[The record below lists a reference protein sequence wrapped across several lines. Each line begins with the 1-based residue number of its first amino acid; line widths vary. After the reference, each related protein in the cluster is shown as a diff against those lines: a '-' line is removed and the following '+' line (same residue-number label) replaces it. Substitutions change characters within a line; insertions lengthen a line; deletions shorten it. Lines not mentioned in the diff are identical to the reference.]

1 MADSEDRTLAPTERR
16 RQRAREEGSV
26 PLSREFVNAAGL
38 AALVLVA
45 AWIEPTTAGP
55 FAEMLRDMLADTD
68 GVPQRALHRAATAFA
83 VGLTPFAIAALLA
96 GAGAVLVQTGFL
108 FNAHALVPDGGRVD
122 PRRGLKRLL
131 GLDNAVEALKALAK
145 LGVLAWAVWSGLASL
160 WPSVPA
166 SLLWSPDTAANRIGR
181 SLVQVGV
188 LVLAAQLVIA
198 MLDVGWTRWRF
209 TQRLRMSREELRQ
222 EARDTDGDP
231 RIKGRLRQLRLARAR
246 RRMLAAVARSTVVV
260 TNPTHFAIALAYE
273 RGGTAAP
280 RVVAKGMD
288 EVAARIRAAAET
300 AGVPQVAHPPLARA
314 LFIVPLDAEVPPE
327 HFRVVAEIIA
337 YVWRLRSIAR
347 R

>member
-1 MADSEDRTLAPTERR
+1 MADSEDRTLPPTERR

-26 PLSREFVNAAGL
+26 PLSREFVNAAAL

-45 AWIEPTTAGP
+45 AWIEPTTAGR
-55 FAEMLRDMLADTD
+55 FARMLRDMLDDAD
-68 GVPQRALHRAATAFA
+68 GVPQRALHRAAAAFA
-83 VGLTPFAIAALLA
+83 VGLAPFAIAALLA

-108 FNAHALVPDGGRVD
+108 FNAHALMPDAGRLD

-131 GLDNAVEALKALAK
+131 GRDNAVEALKALAK
-145 LGVLAWAVWSGLASL
+145 LGVLAWAVWSGLAAL
-160 WPSVPA
+160 WPSVPG
-166 SLLWSPDTAANRIGR
+166 SMLWLPDAAADRIGR
-181 SLVQVGV
+181 SLVQVFV
-188 LVLAAQLVIA
+188 LVLAAQLIIA
-198 MLDVGWTRWRF
+198 LLDVGWTRWRF

-231 RIKGRLRQLRLARAR
+231 RIKGRLKQLRLARAR

-280 RVVAKGMD
+280 RVVAKGLD

-300 AGVPQVAHPPLARA
+300 AGVPQVANPPLARA
-314 LFIVPLDAEVPPE
+314 LFTVPLDAEVPPE

-347 R
+347 G